1 MEIKL
6 DYHEVMQAV
15 QEYLDDKHGVKID
28 VENNIDFPWIHT
40 YEHSYGYTVDDEGK
54 KVRDPAK
61 DTTTEKQYQFGDGDS
76 FSFYV

>member
-15 QEYLDDKHGVKID
+15 QEYLDDNHGVKVD
-28 VENNIDFPWIHT
+28 VEDMVDFPWVQTH
-40 YEHSYGYTVDDEGK
+40 EPSFAYTADGA
-54 KVRDPAK
+54 RDYAK
-61 DTTTEKQYQFGDGDS
+61 DSTTEKHFQFADGDS